1 MEAAKQCLQV
11 LKEETNP
18 RPAIET
24 LTSILPGPL
33 TPQMMSGIDT
43 SPQDW
48 DSFAESYYGE
58 LLSQVILRIKTD
70 WLKKYGLSKCLK
82 ELFVIESASEV
93 VLHES
98 LLALCDGMKSCEGPS
113 ARLDF
118 ILDMMKGILSSDAL
132 VSAVISACKRQAES
146 DILADSF
153 LTRWEECVQL
163 MVSLPNR
170 IANKLKGKM
179 NKCFTPDVFTK
190 IVLIHIAK
198 CLVYLSFI
206 KENAPLNLKPVAV
219 FLSKLISNF
228 KCSTSFPS
236 FFKVLDCWSA
246 ERDDS
251 FCDIVTE
258 VLKDMDRASVES
270 TAILILKNCSENT
283 AIRLLKSDFLDISS
297 WKYAL
302 TKKIPLLTYHND
314 GNKVIT
320 NLIACLG
327 NANRTVVEERTVDSN
342 STLSSFVLQLL
353 NVWGDK
359 SAMLHTPQEQHLYIS
374 KMIVAGFNYLI
385 NVLEPP
391 LDVSAKVTLQSK
403 LFQGMPSHLE
413 NTTENVRLMGM
424 ITAEC
429 VVKHL
434 NKLVQDVEQRAGLE
448 FDFSKV
454 KNENVYII
462 EEIRSTSEFEFNVK
476 RKDLQKGD
484 DILEKMI
491 DETKCEDTIYSQTK
505 SYPSLN
511 KQLKK
516 QIDEKHKVHTDKEDS
531 ESELDSDDDLV
542 PYDLSNDVTAAV
554 TKRPKYLRDL
564 IEGFREEN
572 VDVWI
577 GSIEVCEELIYKQL
591 PEDDVTL
598 GIEILDILLSLEKRV
613 YCENFDD
620 LRFSGAVAIVVVN
633 PDAGAQYLCQQ
644 FHLDVGKYAI
654 ATRMLM
660 LDILS
665 AAAKTLSSPK
675 NTDKQDSTNTISV
688 KTKSSEPDWCSIVK
702 ARIENHSRRFC
713 QPKKA
718 PKLGAE
724 NKFANVAGSFLFPLL
739 RGSGKTVPRIE
750 YRANAKECTQEE
762 STLLL
767 VHFLR
772 TCALIVS
779 CAVNSTAATR
789 MGKELLEATWSFR
802 FHSEARVREAVIA
815 GLAAVVIAVPASRLS
830 SEFFDELLEARLWL
844 DDVVDSQGIIRGRS
858 CEVDEQCR
866 GFAAQVSL
874 MIGSALNKFAE

>member
-1 MEAAKQCLQV
+1 M
-11 LKEETNP
+11 
-18 RPAIET
+18 

-43 SPQDW
+43 SPQDC
-48 DSFAESYYGE
+48 DSFAESCYGE
-58 LLSQVILRIKTD
+58 LLSQVILRLKTD

-82 ELFVIESASEV
+82 ELFIIESASEV

-118 ILDMMKGILSSDAL
+118 ILDMIKGILSSDAL
-132 VSAVISACKRQAES
+132 VSAVISACKRQTKS

-153 LTRWEECVQL
+153 LSQWEECVQL
-163 MVSLPNR
+163 IVSLPNR

-179 NKCFTPDVFTK
+179 NKCFTPDVFITN
-190 IVLIHIAK
+190 VLIHIAK
-198 CLVYLSFI
+198 CLVYLSLI

-219 FLSKLISNF
+219 FLSKLITNF
-228 KCSTSFPS
+228 KCSSSFPS
-236 FFKVLDCWSA
+236 FFKVLDCWRV
-246 ERDDS
+246 ERDES

-258 VLKDMDRASVES
+258 VLKDMDRASVEI
-270 TAILILKNCSENT
+270 TAILILKNCSEKT
-283 AIRLLKSDFLDISS
+283 AIRLLKSDFLEISS

-314 GNKVIT
+314 SKVIT

-327 NANRTVVEERTVDSN
+327 NSKTTTKSVDSN

-359 SAMLHTPQEQHLYIS
+359 SAMLHTPQEQHLYMS
-374 KMIVAGFNYLI
+374 MMIVAGFNYLI
-385 NVLEPP
+385 NVSESP

-434 NKLVQDVEQRAGLE
+434 NKLVQDAEKRAGLE

-462 EEIRSTSEFEFNVK
+462 EEIRSMSEFQFNVE
-476 RKDLQKGD
+476 RKYLQKGD

-491 DETKCEDTIYSQTK
+491 DETKSEDTFYSRTK
-505 SYPSLN
+505 SLPGLN
-511 KQLKK
+511 RQLKN
-516 QIDEKHKVHTDKEDS
+516 QIDKKQKIHSDKEDS

-542 PYDLSNDVTAAV
+542 PYDLSNDVTTAV

-591 PEDDVTL
+591 PEDDVSL

-613 YCENFDD
+613 YCESFDD

-654 ATRMLM
+654 AQRMLM

-675 NTDKQDSTNTISV
+675 DKQVSTNTISV
-688 KTKSSEPDWCSIVK
+688 KTKSIEPDWCSIVK

-718 PKLGAE
+718 PKVGAE

-750 YRANAKECTQEE
+750 YRANATECTQEE

-779 CAVNSTAATR
+779 CAVNSTSATR

-844 DDVVDSQGIIRGRS
+844 DNVVDSQGIIRGRS

>member
-24 LTSILPGPL
+24 LTAILPGPL

-48 DSFAESYYGE
+48 DSFAESCYGE
-58 LLSQVILRIKTD
+58 LLSQVILRLKTD

-82 ELFVIESASEV
+82 ELFIIESASEV

-118 ILDMMKGILSSDAL
+118 ILVMMKGILSSDAI
-132 VSAVISACKRQAES
+132 VSAVISACKRQTES

-153 LTRWEECVQL
+153 LSRWEECVQL

-179 NKCFTPDVFTK
+179 NKCFTPDVFIK
-190 IVLIHIAK
+190 NVLIQIAK
-198 CLVYLSFI
+198 CLVYLSLI
-206 KENAPLNLKPVAV
+206 KENVPLNLKPVAV
-219 FLSKLISNF
+219 FLSKLITNF

-236 FFKVLDCWSA
+236 FFNVLDCWSA

-251 FCDIVTE
+251 FSDIVTE
-258 VLKDMDRASVES
+258 VLKDMERASVES
-270 TAILILKNCSENT
+270 TAMLILKNCSEKT
-283 AIRLLKSDFLDISS
+283 AIRLLKSDFLEISS

-314 GNKVIT
+314 GKVIT

-327 NANRTVVEERTVDSN
+327 NSKTTVTVEKTVDSN
-342 STLSSFVLQLL
+342 SSTLSSFVLQLL

-391 LDVSAKVTLQSK
+391 LDVSAKVLLQSK

-413 NTTENVRLMGM
+413 NTTESVRLMGM

-429 VVKHL
+429 IVKHL
-434 NKLVQDVEQRAGLE
+434 NKLVEERAGLE

-462 EEIRSTSEFEFNVK
+462 EEIRSMSEFQFNVE
-476 RKDLQKGD
+476 RRDLQKGD

-491 DETKCEDTIYSQTK
+491 DETKSEDTFFSQTK
-505 SYPSLN
+505 SVPSLN
-511 KQLKK
+511 RQLKK
-516 QIDEKHKVHTDKEDS
+516 QIDEKQKIHTDKEDS

-542 PYDLSNDVTAAV
+542 PYDLSNDVTTAV
-554 TKRPKYLRDL
+554 AKRPKYLRDL

-577 GSIEVCEELIYKQL
+577 GSLEVCEELIYKQL

-654 ATRMLM
+654 AQRMLM

-665 AAAKTLSSPK
+665 AAAKTLSSSI
-675 NTDKQDSTNTISV
+675 NTDKPVSTNTISL
-688 KTKSSEPDWCSIVK
+688 KTKTSEPDWCSIVK

-779 CAVNSTAATR
+779 CSVNSTAASR

-802 FHSEARVREAVIA
+802 FHCEARVREAVIA

-866 GFAAQVSL
+866 RFAAQVSL